1 MTSAPRRSTGPG
13 TEFRALPDGLF
24 ACPAGHLLAP
34 QDVDLDGPQ
43 VWAVDVSDVLG
54 YVTDPA
60 HALEQ
65 LGEALTDLG
74 EADEM
79 PDPWGTASCVLCGMP
94 WTHSANTRRH
104 FEPEPRRYPFGNWR
118 GPRL

>member
-1 MTSAPRRSTGPG
+1 MHALTCADCATGPGPG

-24 ACPAGHLLAP
+24 ACPADHPLAP
-34 QDVDLDGPQ
+34 QDIDLDGPH
-43 VWAVDVSDVLG
+43 VWAVDASGLG

-65 LGEALTDLG
+65 LGEAIADLG

-79 PDPWGTASCVLCGMP
+79 PDPEYGIMRSLRNAVDAFGEYTEAFRVG
-94 WTHSANTRRH
+94 SAPVAIR
-104 FEPEPRRYPFGNWR
+104 
-118 GPRL
+118 